1 MFWILTTSNTLTFNG
16 HVQMPDLIHVA
27 VLEMIIKTVVKNKY
41 WWKRNAKSH
50 LI

>member
-16 HVQMPDLIHVA
+16 LVLRPDLIHIA
-27 VLEMIIKTVVKNKY
+27 VLEMIKTVVKNKY
-41 WWKRNAKSH
+41 WWKSH